1 LLENSLWIPVKDT
14 DPRVAALY
22 RAHYSCHNPSLNFTR
37 YGISG
42 QGQSLTLI
50 TLDCKALFGWIH
62 NTIERMDK
70 QTGINCFVFR
80 NTSNIL
86 SSVLI
91 LDAEQWALAK
101 WGVNRL
107 FTYVNPEKISSSE
120 HKYRN
125 PKQAGYCFIKAG
137 WNKCGE
143 SKKGLVILE
152 KLMGG
157 TK

>member
-14 DPRVAALY
+14 DARVVALY
-22 RAHYSCHNPSLNFTR
+22 RAHYSCHNPSANFTR

-70 QTGINCFVFR
+70 QTGINCYVFR
-80 NTSNIL
+80 NTSNFL

-107 FTYVNPEKISSSE
+107 FTYVNPEKINSSE
-120 HKYRN
+120 NKYRK

-137 WNKCGE
+137 WHKYGE

-152 KLMGG
+152 KLLGG
-157 TK
+157 E